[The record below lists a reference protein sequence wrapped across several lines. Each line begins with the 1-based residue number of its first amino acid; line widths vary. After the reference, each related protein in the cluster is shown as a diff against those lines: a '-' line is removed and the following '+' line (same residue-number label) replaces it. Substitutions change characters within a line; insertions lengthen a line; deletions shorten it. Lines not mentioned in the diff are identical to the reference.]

1 MSRDYFSEFETQQEK
16 LEVLLEENDLLH
28 EFDTERYPITLTIRP
43 NITPEAQMAL
53 FDRAA
58 EGVSSRDAAL
68 VFQFLVAEINVRV
81 YGRLVISDAL
91 MSKINND
98 EGGVVIEP
106 REYSSTA
113 LTISGWQANVLFY
126 LLIIIIPLGTLALG
140 VIVWLRRRHL

>member
-1 MSRDYFSEFETQQEK
+1 MSRDYFSEFESQHEK

-68 VFQFLVAEINVRV
+68 VFQWSFNSWLPR
-81 YGRLVISDAL
+81 S
-91 MSKINND
+91 MSVSM
-98 EGGVVIEP
+98 GGW
-106 REYSSTA
+106 SS
-113 LTISGWQANVLFY
+113 
-126 LLIIIIPLGTLALG
+126 PMP
-140 VIVWLRRRHL
+140 

>member
-43 NITPEAQMAL
+43 NITPDAQMAL

-81 YGRLVISDAL
+81 YGRLIISDAL
-91 MSKINND
+91 MSKIKGQAKKMLLLWLQADHATRAEQAGVGVWPD
-98 EGGVVIEP
+98 ESCGAV
-106 REYSSTA
+106 
-113 LTISGWQANVLFY
+113 
-126 LLIIIIPLGTLALG
+126 
-140 VIVWLRRRHL
+140 

>member
-91 MSKINND
+91 MSKIKRQATKMLLLWLQPTMRPAWSRLGWD
-98 EGGVVIEP
+98 FGLTKAVGRSEGRP
-106 REYSSTA
+106 T
-113 LTISGWQANVLFY
+113 
-126 LLIIIIPLGTLALG
+126 
-140 VIVWLRRRHL
+140 

>member
-1 MSRDYFSEFETQQEK
+1 MSRDYFSEFESQQEK
-16 LEVLLEENDLLH
+16 LEMLLEENDLLH

-81 YGRLVISDAL
+81 YGRLIISDAL
-91 MSKINND
+91 MSKIKGQAKKMLLLWLQAD
-98 EGGVVIEP
+98 HAARVEQS
-106 REYSSTA
+106 EYKPAEESQDGSSGDFA
-113 LTISGWQANVLFY
+113 EFY
-126 LLIIIIPLGTLALG
+126 EQE
-140 VIVWLRRRHL
+140 

>member
-28 EFDTERYPITLTIRP
+28 EFDTERCPITLTIRP
-43 NITPEAQMAL
+43 HITPEAQMAL

-91 MSKINND
+91 MSKIKRQTTKMLLLWLHAD
-98 EGGVVIEP
+98 HAAP
-106 REYSSTA
+106 KK
-113 LTISGWQANVLFY
+113 QAG
-126 LLIIIIPLGTLALG
+126 LGL
-140 VIVWLRRRHL
+140 WPDDFF